1 MRSLLLLFLV
11 LLFAHCTLNT
21 NQLSGKWQ
29 AVGFYQEGQSLPVPL
44 DSVSL
49 SLEPSTGRYRFRSM
63 GYYDESG
70 PLRVEGKH
78 LFLSDTT
85 AQPAQQRTLRVLFLS
100 DDTLKLLMAA
110 EGKEQVLFLKK
121 G

>member
-1 MRSLLLLFLV
+1 MRRLLFLFPV
-11 LLFAHCTLNT
+11 LFFTNCTLNV

-29 AVGFYQEGQSLPVPL
+29 AVGFYEGGQSLTVPL

-49 SLEPSTGRYRFRSM
+49 SLEPSAGRYRFRSM
-63 GYYDESG
+63 GHYDESG
-70 PLRVEGKH
+70 PLRVEGKL
-78 LFLSDTT
+78 LFLTDTT
-85 AQPAQQRTLRVLFLS
+85 ALPAQQHTLRVLFLS